1 MERRILIVEDDPM
14 TRGMLSDKL
23 ETEGFT
29 VFSAAS
35 AAQGY
40 DLCLLHDPD
49 GVVLDIDL
57 GFGPTGFDLAD
68 ALRLEQPDLA
78 ILFLTSLPDARFAGR
93 DANSLPKG
101 VGYLRKEHLLQKG
114 LLIQTLDT
122 VLRGKA
128 GIAERDDRDPERP
141 LGTLSASQVAVLR
154 MVALGKSNQQISEER
169 GTSRRAVQLLVK
181 RALGALGVNDDE
193 EGASRVVA
201 ARRYMIAAGIPLVE
215 R

>member
-1 MERRILIVEDDPM
+1 VERRIVIVEDDPM

-35 AAQGY
+35 APEGY
-40 DLCLLHDPD
+40 DLCLQHDPD

-68 ALRLEQPDLA
+68 ALRLEQPGLA

-114 LLIQTLDT
+114 LLIQTLEK

-128 GIAERDDRDPERP
+128 GITERDDQDPERP

-154 MVALGKSNQQISEER
+154 MVALGKSNQQIAEER

-181 RALGALGVNDDE
+181 RALGALGVDDD

-201 ARRYMIAAGIPLVE
+201 ARRYMIAAGIPLGE